1 MKERLYRVTMKDVAR
16 EAGVAL
22 STVSHFLNGTA
33 PVSPKTRQKI
43 LAAIERLNYRPD
55 FTARNLKKRR
65 TSALGLFVP
74 DITNPFYA
82 ELARGVSDVSRESGY
97 SVILYATSY
106 ERDLEENFV
115 ELVEQ
120 HQVDGVIVSY
130 SFINERL
137 WKRLEGSG
145 VPAVLVDVYPVNDLW
160 PSVVVDNER
169 GIEKALSYLV
179 SLGHMEI
186 GYLSEPPYVLSLVKR
201 QRAFLNFMRRKGLFL
216 RDEWILVEKTQ
227 RSRVEIGFTLGKELL
242 KVSKLPTAI
251 VASSDLVALG
261 ALKAFLSSGIRVPED
276 ISIVG
281 FDDILLASYVHPSLT
296 TVRQPKYEMGR
307 TGVEYLLQF
316 LQGRKECPALTLIE
330 PVLVERDSC
339 RERG

>member
-1 MKERLYRVTMKDVAR
+1 MKRKSRRVTMRDVAR

-33 PVSPKTRQKI
+33 PVSFKTRQKI
-43 LAAIERLNYRPD
+43 IEAIERLNYRPD
-55 FTARNLKKRR
+55 FTARSLKKRQ
-65 TSALGLFVP
+65 TNALGLFVP

-82 ELARGVSDVSRESGY
+82 ELARGVADVARESGY

-106 ERDLEENFV
+106 ERALEENFI

-120 HQVDGVIVSY
+120 HQVDGVVISY
-130 SFINERL
+130 SFIHERL
-137 WKRLEGSG
+137 WRRLEEMDI
-145 VPAVLVDVYPVNDLW
+145 PAVLVDVYPVNNRW

-169 GIEKALSYLV
+169 GIEKALMYLV
-179 SLGHMEI
+179 SLGHTAI

-201 QRAFLNFMRRKGLFL
+201 QRAFLNFIRRKGLPL
-216 RDEWILVEKTQ
+216 RDEWVLVEKTQ
-227 RSRVEIGFTLGKELL
+227 RNRVEIGFALGKKLL
-242 KVSKLPTAI
+242 EAHTLPTAV

-261 ALKAFLSSGIRVPED
+261 ALKAFLSSGVRVPED
-276 ISIVG
+276 ISLVG

-307 TGVEYLLQF
+307 TGVEYLLQL
-316 LQGRKECPALTLIE
+316 LQGKKEYPPLTLIE

-339 RERG
+339 RGRG

>member
-1 MKERLYRVTMKDVAR
+1 MKRGIYRVTMKDVAK

-33 PVSPKTRQKI
+33 PVAPETRRKI
-43 LAAIERLNYRPD
+43 IAAIERLHYHPD
-55 FTARNLKKRR
+55 FTARNLKRRR
-65 TSALGLFVP
+65 TNALGLFVP

-82 ELARGVSDVSRESGY
+82 ELARGVADVAREFGY

-106 ERDLEENFV
+106 ERELEEDFM

-120 HQVDGVIVSY
+120 RQVDGVVISY

-137 WKRLEGSG
+137 WRRLEGSG
-145 VPAVLVDVYPVNDLW
+145 VPAVLVDVYPVNDRW

-179 SLGHMEI
+179 SLGHTDI

-201 QRAFLNFMRRKGLFL
+201 QRAFLHFMRRKGLPL
-216 RDEWILVEKTQ
+216 RDEWVLVEKMQ
-227 RSRVEIGFTLGKELL
+227 KNRVEIGFALGRKLL
-242 KVSKLPTAI
+242 EASRLPTAV

-261 ALKAFLSSGIRVPED
+261 ALKAFLSGGVRVPED
-276 ISIVG
+276 VSLVG

-307 TGVEYLLQF
+307 AGVEYLLQF
-316 LQGRKECPALTLIE
+316 LQGRKEYPLLTLID

-339 RERG
+339 RGRG